1 MAATRRNTRQRRAQI
16 ARHVAAVQARTRG
29 LYGSAR
35 MEGEG
40 TEADRAAAAKAAAE
54 KEAADAKAAAEA
66 AKGGGGGKDDDKG
79 KDGEPTEAELA
90 ALGDTGRRAL
100 ERIRAQRDEKAA
112 EAAKLAEKAAAYDKL
127 EEANK
132 TEQQRKDEAAAEAQ
146 RVADESSRKLWQL
159 EAALEAGLP
168 HTAAARLVGKDKAEL
183 LKDAKAYKEE
193 LEANAPTRTRR
204 TTSDADKGGDGP
216 TGGMSALIRRTAGR
230 QA

>member
-1 MAATRRNTRQRRAQI
+1 MADTRRNTRQRRAQI

-54 KEAADAKAAAEA
+54 KEAADAKAAAA
-66 AKGGGGGKDDDKG
+66 AAAEKEKAGAGAGGGD
-79 KDGEPTEAELA
+79 EPTEAELA

-146 RVADESSRKLWQL
+146 RVADEATLKLAKL
-159 EAALEAGLP
+159 EAALAAGLP
-168 HTAAARLVGKDKAEL
+168 HTAAPRLVGKDAAEL
-183 LKDAKAYKEE
+183 KKDAEAYAKE
-193 LEANAPTRTRR
+193 LAEAKPGKQRR

-216 TGGMSALIRRTAGR
+216 TGGMSALIRRQAGR
-230 QA
+230 AG